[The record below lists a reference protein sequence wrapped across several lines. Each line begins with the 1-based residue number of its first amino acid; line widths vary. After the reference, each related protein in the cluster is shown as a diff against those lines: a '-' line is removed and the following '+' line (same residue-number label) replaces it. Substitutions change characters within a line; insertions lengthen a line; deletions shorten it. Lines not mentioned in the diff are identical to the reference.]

1 LFKPVNRYVSVTLPD
16 PVQNMTESGILV
28 PEDFVPKKER
38 HVVAQVIQWAPDVR
52 FEDKLTVGAH
62 IVIDNSMVEEINIK
76 NKTINVILDNYIIGI
91 VEEG

>member
-1 LFKPVNRYVSVTLPD
+1 
-16 PVQNMTESGILV
+16 
-28 PEDFVPKKER
+28 
-38 HVVAQVIQWAPDVR
+38 
-52 FEDKLTVGAH
+52 VGAH